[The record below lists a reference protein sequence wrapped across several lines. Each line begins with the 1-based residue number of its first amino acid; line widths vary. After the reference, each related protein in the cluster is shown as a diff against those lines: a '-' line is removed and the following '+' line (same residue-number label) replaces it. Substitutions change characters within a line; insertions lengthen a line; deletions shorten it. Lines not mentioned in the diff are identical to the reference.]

1 MYLLHPLE
9 PYNPKNDP
17 ELKDFLAELEVVHK
31 AIDKVVDK
39 ALNDIAETVLNEDQR
54 SIVKTFEGYV
64 CCVYE
69 QLCEIPVFV

>member
-39 ALNDIAETVLNEDQR
+39 ALNDIAETVLNED
-54 SIVKTFEGYV
+54 
-64 CCVYE
+64 
-69 QLCEIPVFV
+69 